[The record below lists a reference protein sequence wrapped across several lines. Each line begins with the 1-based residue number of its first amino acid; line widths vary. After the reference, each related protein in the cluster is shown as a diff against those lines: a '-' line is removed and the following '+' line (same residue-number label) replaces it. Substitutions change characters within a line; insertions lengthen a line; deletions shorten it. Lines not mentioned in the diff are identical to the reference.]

1 MTDKALG
8 TGLASNIVMT
18 VMVQAM
24 TTVSLGNSMVP
35 LSNAVGY
42 AKTQWWGGLNPAPSN
57 TVLLNIQENIPL
69 AIFSF
74 YPLFTYNHIIPWS
87 ERHFGICKGAVRKKT
102 QNA

>member
-42 AKTQWWGGLNPAPSN
+42 AKTQWWVA
-57 TVLLNIQENIPL
+57 
-69 AIFSF
+69 
-74 YPLFTYNHIIPWS
+74 
-87 ERHFGICKGAVRKKT
+87 
-102 QNA
+102 